1 MNNDNIYNIL
11 DNFNRIAQEPAKVEL
26 KSKTKLA
33 ESMEQI
39 LNKQFMAEKSTSE
52 QQTHTMVVEADLT
65 GRKDPK
71 VKAKKEKVVAE
82 GSLEEVSLDL
92 AKRARDK
99 AEKIIDMDYDDMRD
113 RPYGYTEKQR
123 SKFQRYID
131 KKEPRGKGDRDW
143 DPPKKGVDVEEGM
156 FTKCP
161 EIDPATGKQI
171 NSIINRLHNRA
182 KQTKDEYLKG
192 TADELFDILRN
203 TGGTYSPPGSP
214 GIRDV
219 AEGSRE
225 MTGATIDKKPDQINK
240 SKHQGVK
247 REKDKNKE
255 QARTAFGN
263 MFGGG
268 NPAAKLKIREQ
279 GMDMNK
285 VKIDENAPA
294 GFPVDLYKM
303 IIKEFKDEPQKA
315 YLAMWRIH
323 GQMLEEAA
331 RQVKG
336 KSYGGSNQP
345 DDADN
350 EDDDNKQKKT
360 APETKKGRGRPPKDD
375 GAKSKYSTAELDKA
389 IGTKGPKSKP
399 KASKVH
405 KMKEGK
411 TSVVDRMISE
421 AFDEKKKMSYTE
433 YHAKDHKTVDESK
446 CNECGMWES
455 KCECDEGAGVM
466 HFKDQKAK
474 EAGKDSFKLG
484 DKTFPV
490 KEGEECS
497 KCHEDPCACE
507 VEEGNEF
514 SGELAKAKA
523 QHKDKFKVGGKEYP
537 VKEGKDEEICDDC
550 HKAPCECDEE
560 KLKEDADLEQM
571 LRIAGIKESMGEC
584 MASDGEA
591 SPMGSAAPE
600 DNLSIQTSYNS
611 RDDKTTITVTAEG
624 EQAEALAQMMKLAGL
639 AGGKKEPQQPE
650 IQVVANQD
658 EVMDKLQGAMAEDKD
673 SRYEANT
680 TPQERLFKTQDL
692 VKGGDGDVAG
702 REKNASSHDNSPIG
716 DIRPISDKGQ
726 KIKTESVAMSLMKEY
741 ESIKVKK

>member
-52 QQTHTMVVEADLT
+52 QQ
-65 GRKDPK
+65 
-71 VKAKKEKVVAE
+71 
-82 GSLEEVSLDL
+82 
-92 AKRARDK
+92 ART
-99 AEKIIDMDYDDMRD
+99 I
-113 RPYGYTEKQR
+113 
-123 SKFQRYID
+123 
-131 KKEPRGKGDRDW
+131 
-143 DPPKKGVDVEEGM
+143 
-156 FTKCP
+156 
-161 EIDPATGKQI
+161 
-171 NSIINRLHNRA
+171 
-182 KQTKDEYLKG
+182 
-192 TADELFDILRN
+192 
-203 TGGTYSPPGSP
+203 
-214 GIRDV
+214 V

-331 RQVKG
+331 RLVKG

-345 DDADN
+345 DDADD
-350 EDDDNKQKKT
+350 EDDDKQKKT

-375 GAKSKYSTAELDKA
+375 GAKSKYSTAELNKA
-389 IGTKGPKSKP
+389 LGTKGPKSKP

-421 AFDEKKKMSYTE
+421 AFDDKKKMSYTE

-455 KCECDEGAGVM
+455 KCECDEGAGVI

-497 KCHEDPCACE
+497 KCHEDPCACEECSKCHEAPCACE

-702 REKNASSHDNSPIG
+702 REKNANSHDNSPIG

>member
-11 DNFNRIAQEPAKVEL
+11 DNFNRIAQEPVKVEL

-52 QQTHTMVVEADLT
+52 QQASTI
-65 GRKDPK
+65 
-71 VKAKKEKVVAE
+71 VAE
-82 GSLEEVSLDL
+82 AGPKLAESLGEMINGKEVDMHSLEVGGIDYGDYPDFVDAYFEAGNFVDGTPLSDHDLEQLTSERGDLVSELASEHMIDAGDDYLD
-92 AKRARDK
+92 RQRDM
-99 AEKIIDMDYDDMRD
+99 E
-113 RPYGYTEKQR
+113 
-123 SKFQRYID
+123 
-131 KKEPRGKGDRDW
+131 
-143 DPPKKGVDVEEGM
+143 GV
-156 FTKCP
+156 
-161 EIDPATGKQI
+161 
-171 NSIINRLHNRA
+171 
-182 KQTKDEYLKG
+182 
-192 TADELFDILRN
+192 
-203 TGGTYSPPGSP
+203 
-214 GIRDV
+214 DV

-345 DDADN
+345 DDADD
-350 EDDDNKQKKT
+350 EDDDKQKKT

-421 AFDEKKKMSYTE
+421 AFDDKKQMSYTE

-497 KCHEDPCACE
+497 KCHEAPCACE

-702 REKNASSHDNSPIG
+702 REKNTSSHDNSPIG

>member
-11 DNFNRIAQEPAKVEL
+11 DNFNRIAQEPVKVEL

-52 QQTHTMVVEADLT
+52 QQARTMVAEA
-65 GRKDPK
+65 GPK
-71 VKAKKEKVVAE
+71 LAESLGEMINGKEVDMH
-82 GSLEEVSLDL
+82 SLEVGGIDYGDYPDFVDAYFEAGNFVDGTPLSDHDLEQLTSERGDLVSELASEHMIDAGDDYLD
-92 AKRARDK
+92 RQRDM
-99 AEKIIDMDYDDMRD
+99 E
-113 RPYGYTEKQR
+113 
-123 SKFQRYID
+123 
-131 KKEPRGKGDRDW
+131 
-143 DPPKKGVDVEEGM
+143 GV
-156 FTKCP
+156 
-161 EIDPATGKQI
+161 
-171 NSIINRLHNRA
+171 
-182 KQTKDEYLKG
+182 
-192 TADELFDILRN
+192 
-203 TGGTYSPPGSP
+203 
-214 GIRDV
+214 DV

-345 DDADN
+345 DDADD
-350 EDDDNKQKKT
+350 EDDDKQKKT

-421 AFDEKKKMSYTE
+421 AFDDKKQMSYTE

-497 KCHEDPCACE
+497 KCHEAPCACE

-702 REKNASSHDNSPIG
+702 REKNTSSHDNSPIG

>member
-52 QQTHTMVVEADLT
+52 QQARTMVAEV
-65 GRKDPK
+65 GPK
-71 VKAKKEKVVAE
+71 LAESLGEMINGKEVDMH
-82 GSLEEVSLDL
+82 SLEVGGIDYGDYPDFVDAYFEAGNFVDGTPLSDHDLEQLTSERGDLVSELASEHMIDAGDDYLD
-92 AKRARDK
+92 RQRDM
-99 AEKIIDMDYDDMRD
+99 E
-113 RPYGYTEKQR
+113 
-123 SKFQRYID
+123 
-131 KKEPRGKGDRDW
+131 
-143 DPPKKGVDVEEGM
+143 GV
-156 FTKCP
+156 
-161 EIDPATGKQI
+161 
-171 NSIINRLHNRA
+171 
-182 KQTKDEYLKG
+182 
-192 TADELFDILRN
+192 
-203 TGGTYSPPGSP
+203 
-214 GIRDV
+214 DV

-345 DDADN
+345 DDADD
-350 EDDDNKQKKT
+350 EDDDKQKKT

-421 AFDEKKKMSYTE
+421 AFDDKKQMSYTE

-497 KCHEDPCACE
+497 KCHEAPCACE

-702 REKNASSHDNSPIG
+702 REKNTSSHDNSPIG

>member
-52 QQTHTMVVEADLT
+52 QQARTI
-65 GRKDPK
+65 
-71 VKAKKEKVVAE
+71 VAE
-82 GSLEEVSLDL
+82 VGPKLAESLGEMINGKEVDMHSLEVGGIDYGDYPDFVDAYFEAGNFVDGTPLSDHDLEQLTSERGDLVSEL
-92 AKRARDK
+92 AS
-99 AEKIIDMDYDDMRD
+99 EHMIDAGDDYRD
-113 RPYGYTEKQR
+113 RQR
-123 SKFQRYID
+123 D
-131 KKEPRGKGDRDW
+131 ME
-143 DPPKKGVDVEEGM
+143 GVDVEEGM

-171 NSIINRLHNRA
+171 NSIINRIHNRA

-345 DDADN
+345 DDADD
-350 EDDDNKQKKT
+350 EDDDKQKKT

-421 AFDEKKKMSYTE
+421 AFDDKKKMSYTE

-507 VEEGNEF
+507 VE
-514 SGELAKAKA
+514 
-523 QHKDKFKVGGKEYP
+523 
-537 VKEGKDEEICDDC
+537 EGKDEEICDDC

-702 REKNASSHDNSPIG
+702 REKNTSSHDNSPIG